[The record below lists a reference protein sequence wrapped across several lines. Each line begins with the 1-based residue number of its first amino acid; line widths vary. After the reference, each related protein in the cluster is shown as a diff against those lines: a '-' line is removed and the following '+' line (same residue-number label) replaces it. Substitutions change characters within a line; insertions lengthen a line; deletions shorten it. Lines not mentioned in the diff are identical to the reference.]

1 MVSCEK
7 NSPGVLQEVC
17 ASPCS
22 ITFGFQ
28 RKTLPAVVS
37 CVRFSLSQG
46 RSQRFADS
54 PPPRRRPQMFF
65 CLRRKTRCWTWS
77 SCLHEQ
83 SAQEH
88 INESSTFAA
97 PVSLD
102 LNGLTWTSDTTFF
115 PRSSQRTMNKAPVQ
129 PPTACKAYP
138 MQ

>member
-1 MVSCEK
+1 MK

-17 ASPCS
+17 ACACF

-28 RKTLPAVVS
+28 RKTLPPVVS
-37 CVRFSLSQG
+37 CVRFS
-46 RSQRFADS
+46 F
-54 PPPRRRPQMFF
+54 PRPRTKPAVRPLPLTRVGDPKGFF

-77 SCLHEQ
+77 SCLHEK

-88 INESSTFAA
+88 INESSTFVD

-102 LNGLTWTSDTTFF
+102 LNRLTWTSDTTFF
-115 PRSSQRTMNKAPVQ
+115 PRSSQPTMNKAPVQ

-138 MQ
+138 MQR

>member
-1 MVSCEK
+1 MVSSEK
-7 NSPGVLQEVC
+7 NLRECFKKFLLAP
-17 ASPCS
+17 ASSRSAFREKHRHQPHLAR
-22 ITFGFQ
+22 GF
-28 RKTLPAVVS
+28 LPAKDEAGGS
-37 CVRFSLSQG
+37 PPL
-46 RSQRFADS
+46 
-54 PPPRRRPQMFF
+54 PPPRRRPHMFF

-88 INESSTFAA
+88 INESHTFVA

-102 LNGLTWTSDTTFF
+102 LNRLTWTSDTIFQ
-115 PRSSQRTMNKAPVQ
+115 RSSQPTMNKAPVQ